1 MLISLKKTHKEH
13 LHFLTLQQV
22 EIVEDFCTL
31 ATDFVDNGPNLEN
44 YTALSKK
51 LEVETDVIQNCI
63 YGITQLLLLSC
74 KHKLSDADFRDSI
87 LTLGFSSDQQ
97 VVLSNLY
104 SAKQDEIHAVLEVS
118 ISEPHYDDLRWRFE
132 AQVSSRS
139 LLNHVVPVITIELT
153 TKTNVDGTVETEKC
167 NLQTDQNNL
176 LHIINELERAL
187 SESKS
192 RHSRKIQR
200 ALKN

>member
-22 EIVEDFCTL
+22 KIVEDFCTL
-31 ATDFVDNGPNLEN
+31 ASDFLENGPNLEK
-44 YTALSKK
+44 YTKLSKK
-51 LEVETDVIQNCI
+51 LEVEIEIIQNCI
-63 YGITQLLLLSC
+63 YGIAQLLLLSC
-74 KHKLSDADFRDSI
+74 KHKLSEADFRDSI

-97 VVLSNLY
+97 VALSNLY
-104 SAKQDEIHAVLEVS
+104 SAKQDEIHEVLDVS
-118 ISEPHYDDLRWRFE
+118 IQEPHYDDLRWRFE
-132 AQVSSRS
+132 AQISSRS
-139 LLNHVVPVITIELT
+139 LLNHVVPLITIELT
-153 TKTNVDGTVETEKC
+153 TKTNVDETIETEKC
-167 NLQTDQNNL
+167 ILQTDQNNL

>member
-22 EIVEDFCTL
+22 KIVEDFCTL
-31 ATDFVDNGPNLEN
+31 AIDFVDNGPNLEN

-118 ISEPHYDDLRWRFE
+118 IPEPHYDDLRWRFE